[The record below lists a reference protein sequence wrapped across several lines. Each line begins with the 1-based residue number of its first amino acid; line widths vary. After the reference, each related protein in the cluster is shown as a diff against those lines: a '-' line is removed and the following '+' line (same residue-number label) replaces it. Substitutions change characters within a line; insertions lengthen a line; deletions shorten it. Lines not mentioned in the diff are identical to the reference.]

1 MKAVSLSSR
10 NPKVYLYMIRTR
22 IAPTPS
28 GYLHLGNA
36 FSFLL
41 TALIA
46 RKEGGT
52 ILLRIDDIDA
62 ERTKQEYLTDIF
74 ESLEWLGI
82 EWQEG
87 PTGPDEFMQN
97 WTQHKRLDLYQA
109 LLSQLREKQL
119 LFACS
124 CSRKKLESFKST
136 AYPGICENLNLP
148 MEATDTA
155 WRLKVT
161 SDESITFQ
169 DRILGTVTFPLGQET
184 GSFVVRK
191 RDALPSYQLVSLADD
206 THFRINCVVRGE
218 DLIPST
224 AMQLYMAD
232 QLNLTGFRRA
242 EFYHHNLQRDE
253 SGQKLSK
260 SAGAVSL
267 QYMRKRGFGAEEVYT
282 LFAEQFLNYSET
294 RVTTFGQL
302 ETIFRS
308 T

>member
-1 MKAVSLSSR
+1 ML
-10 NPKVYLYMIRTR
+10 RTR

-46 RKEGGT
+46 RKSRGT

-62 ERTKQEYLTDIF
+62 DRTRAEYLNDIF
-74 ESLEWLGI
+74 ESLEWLNI

-87 PTGPDEFMQN
+87 PTGPDDFTQN
-97 WTQHKRLDLYQA
+97 WSQHKRIDLYDA
-109 LLSQLREKQL
+109 LLIQLRETHS
-119 LFACS
+119 LFACT
-124 CSRKKLESFKST
+124 CSRKKLESFKSP
-136 AYPGICENLNLP
+136 AYPGICESLNLS
-148 MEATDTA
+148 MDGTDTA
-155 WRLKVT
+155 WRLKINSEEHV
-161 SDESITFQ
+161 TFQ
-169 DRILGTVTFPLGQET
+169 DRILGEVTFPLGQET

-206 THFRINCVVRGE
+206 AHFRINCVVRGE

-242 EFYHHNLQRDE
+242 EFYHHKLQRDD

-260 SAGAVSL
+260 SAGSVSL
-267 QYMRKRGFGAEEVYT
+267 QYMRKRGFHAEEVYT
-282 LFAEQFLNYSET
+282 LFAEQFLNHSNK
-294 RVTTFGQL
+294 RVTTFGDL
-302 ETIFRS
+302 EAIFRS